1 MRIIMK
7 PVFDVIS
14 YKYPN
19 TCMQCDNLEQAI
31 TFARYLDS
39 RGLYYASGESYLNFD
54 ILLNAWSW
62 FSRPQLCFY
71 FNHGTLGTRFS
82 RSNTKTL
89 IFDDFNW
96 TNHKET
102 ELYPSV
108 SDEVAMLDFL
118 RGFKII

>member
-1 MRIIMK
+1 MK
-7 PVFDVIS
+7 PVFDVIN

-19 TCMQCDNLEQAI
+19 TCMQCDNLGEAI

-39 RGLYYASGESYLNFD
+39 RGLHYASDESYLNFD
-54 ILLNAWSW
+54 ILLSVWDVLSKH
-62 FSRPQLCFY
+62 QQVCFY
-71 FNHGTLGTRFS
+71 FNHGILGTRFS

>member
-1 MRIIMK
+1 MK
-7 PVFDVIS
+7 PVFDVIN

-39 RGLYYASGESYLNFD
+39 IGLHYASGERYLNFD
-54 ILLNAWSW
+54 ILLEVWRWLS
-62 FSRPQLCFY
+62 SPQLCFY
-71 FNHGTLGTRFS
+71 FNHGILGTRFS
-82 RSNTKTL
+82 RSKANTL

-102 ELYPSV
+102 ELHPSV